1 MRYTK
6 QHQNKQNDAK
16 RNATWQKFKQQSNQ
30 LNAHRRGVRNGSA
43 K

>member
-6 QHQNKQNDAK
+6 QHHTKQNEAK
-16 RNATWQKFKQQSNQ
+16 RNATWQKFKQQANH
-30 LNAHRRGVRNGSA
+30 LNAHRRGVRSGTT